1 MSLNVTGSGPS
12 IVQPLACFKNMLL
25 KLNVHSVSKFYEQS
39 SENQFRTYWWQLFM
53 NIWYSWFS
61 IGILINNGST
71 SYNTSSSS
79 SCKSVIE
86 DNKLGLFSVSL
97 IEYSFL
103 HKGLKYHYH

>member
-1 MSLNVTGSGPS
+1 MN
-12 IVQPLACFKNMLL
+12 NLL
-25 KLNVHSVSKFYEQS
+25 KIS
-39 SENQFRTYWWQLFM
+39 SEHIGDNFLWTYD
-53 NIWYSWFS
+53 IVDCFS